1 MSWRSCSRTQGVG
14 WNTQAQRR
22 LLGMIPTENPDKV
35 TGLTLLLETTVFMV
49 PMFSDATFGMCPFL
63 VSLHTCL
70 RISCLFYHDF
80 MAFQPFQLQNILV
93 ESRYQTK
100 AVDVSAESTYPQ
112 LAKHTMEFE
121 SPHRDLM
128 TGEPGFLWSE

>member
-14 WNTQAQRR
+14 WNTS
-22 LLGMIPTENPDKV
+22 PTAVAWDDSHRKPEKV
-35 TGLTLLLETTVFMV
+35 TGLTLLHETNLFMV
-49 PMFSDATFGMCPFL
+49 PMFLDATFRMCPFL

-70 RISCLFYHDF
+70 GISCLFYHDF